1 MTKLSQV
8 YDPEIGIGIS
18 PSDICRDILRLLML
32 YSESWYKLIKQLPI
46 EDQDEEFSLIKNEY
60 KKIAKH
66 HK

>member
-1 MTKLSQV
+1 
-8 YDPEIGIGIS
+8 
-18 PSDICRDILRLLML
+18 ML